1 MSKSKFLVALIF
13 VLAALGSVSAVA
25 AQEVTD
31 LSMWVFVNDHGDF
44 MQAQAERWNEEN
56 PDRPISITYTFMEYT
71 AMHDNLLAAL
81 LTGTGAPDLA
91 DIEISKFALF
101 TKGDIRLLDLSEVVD
116 PYRADIIETRLAPY
130 QVGGA
135 QYGID
140 YHLGA
145 FLMYYNREVME
156 AAGVNP
162 DDIVTWDDYVEAGL
176 QVTRDTDGDG
186 NTDVYMTTVEA
197 GDVFTARS
205 LMLMNGGGAYNADGE
220 LILDS
225 PENVEALQFM
235 QDLVRVHGIAV
246 PAPGG
251 NHHTPDYFAALASGQ
266 YASVWMPQW
275 YMIRFPNSMADLEGK
290 MIVRPMP
297 IFEEGGYTTTM
308 GGGTGT
314 AVTDQTP
321 ENERQL
327 AMEFLAFAKLSYE
340 GNVALWTDLGF
351 DPMRPDVYEDPRL
364 LEPSDFWSGEV
375 PFEILLSELGNVA
388 PEYTG
393 PQYPELATIMRTTA
407 MYDLIE
413 NGVPPEEV
421 IANMVAELEAMAA
434 S

>member
-1 MSKSKFLVALIF
+1 MKKLVLILCAL
-13 VLAALGSVSAVA
+13 VLFGAVSVVT

-31 LSMWVFVNDHGDF
+31 LSLWVFVTDHGDY
-44 MQAQAERWNEEN
+44 MTNQAARWNEEN
-56 PDRPISITYTFMEYT
+56 PDRPISITYTFIDYNT
-71 AMHDNLLAAL
+71 LHDNLVAAL
-81 LTGTGAPDLA
+81 LVGTGAPDLA
-91 DIEISKFALF
+91 DIEISKFATF
-101 TKGDIRLLDLSEVVD
+101 TKGDIHLLDLSAVVE

-145 FLMYYNREVME
+145 FLMYYNAEVME
-156 AAGVNP
+156 AAGVDP
-162 DDIVTWDDYVEAGL
+162 DSIVTWDDYIEAGK

-186 NTDVYMTTVEA
+186 DIDVYMTTVETT
-197 GDVFTARS
+197 DMFTMRS
-205 LMLMNGGGAYNADGE
+205 LTLMNGGGAYNAEGE
-220 LILDS
+220 LILNS

-235 QDLVRVHGIAV
+235 QDLVHVHQIAV
-246 PAPGG
+246 SAPGG
-251 NHHTPDYFAALASGQ
+251 FHHSSDYYQAFAQGQ

-275 YMIRFPNSMADLEGK
+275 FMIRYPNFMPDLEGK
-290 MIVRPMP
+290 MRVRPMP

-327 AMEFLAFAKLSYE
+327 AMEFLAFAKLTYE
-340 GNVALWTDLGF
+340 ANIELWLDLGF
-351 DPMRPDVYEDPRL
+351 DPMRPDVYEDERL
-364 LEPSDFWSGEV
+364 LEPNPFWGGEV
-375 PFEILLSELGNVA
+375 PFEILKSELGNVA

-393 PQYPELATIMRTTA
+393 PQYPEIATIFRTTGL
-407 MYDLIE
+407 YDLIE
-413 NGVPPEEV
+413 NKVAPV
-421 IANMVAELEAMAA
+421 DVLANAVAELEAMAG

>member
-1 MSKSKFLVALIF
+1 MSKSKFLIVLIF

-31 LSMWVFVNDHGDF
+31 LSLWVFVNDHGDF
-44 MQAQAERWNEEN
+44 LTHQAERWNEVN
-56 PDRPISITYTFMEYT
+56 PDRPISITYTFVEYN

-91 DIEISKFALF
+91 DIEISKFATF
-101 TKGDIRLLDLSEVVD
+101 TKGTIHLLDLTEVVD
-116 PYRADIIETRLAPY
+116 PYRADLIETRLAPY

-186 NTDVYMTTVEA
+186 TVDVHMTTVEA
-197 GDVFTARS
+197 QDVFTARS
-205 LMLMNGGGAYNADGE
+205 LMLTNGGGAYNADGE

-225 PENVEALQFM
+225 PENIEALQFM
-235 QDLVRVHGIAV
+235 QDLVRVHGIATA
-246 PAPGG
+246 APGG
-251 NHHTPDYFAALASGQ
+251 NHHSPDYFAALAAGQ

-290 MIVRPMP
+290 VIVRPMP
-297 IFEEGGYTTTM
+297 IWEEGGYTTTM

-321 ENERQL
+321 EAERQL
-327 AMEFLAFAKLSYE
+327 AMEFLAFAKLTYE
-340 GNVALWTDLGF
+340 ANVELWTDLGF
-351 DPMRPDVYEDPRL
+351 DPMRPDVYEDPAL
-364 LEPSDFWSGEV
+364 LEPSEFWSGEI
-375 PFEILLSELGNVA
+375 PFEVLLSELGNVA

-393 PQYPELATIMRTTA
+393 PQYPEIATIMRTTA

-421 IANMVAELEAMAA
+421 IANMVAELEMMAA